1 MEVQVGKGQAQ
12 GVKDDSARGIQIS
25 VMVLLER
32 YYWSCGAPQSALIT
46 GVPVVTSHAA

>member
-1 MEVQVGKGQAQ
+1 MEVQVSKRQAQ
-12 GVKDDSARGIQIS
+12 GVSRTTRHARHS